1 MAPQLNALGVPGVY
15 AISYQDEQY
24 NPYTKVGEGTTGQR
38 YASSYMGARSRW
50 WDLSMKQALLEAQ
63 EVTRYNQALQR
74 EIDMIRDAQYNI
86 LQGVPQRYDTIY
98 RHNNTQEQKRREWN
112 ASSGPITTTSTR
124 PPGGGR
130 SGGSGANWTIN
141 NRVQQLTA
149 TATTPTQKA
158 GILEAARQAGN
169 LGEDDNSQ
177 NLSAYYAIHQDIEQR
192 RNTLFNQ
199 GMEPPQAHAQAE
211 GEILAAYDS
220 TPNGQALVE
229 RYNII
234 KGQQQAELSQRYSS
248 TRTGRDPLP
257 DYVKLGPDGLP
268 VWDDSTGAWMGTAQA
283 YGLQPYRERDVI
295 EPLERRVQELEALRR
310 DPADLIDRTRAI
322 QREKFG
328 PSISQA
334 IRESFT
340 PEAVSD
346 RRAARRARQL
356 QRSPEFDAI
365 NRFLQSGGTIDEL
378 REMLGAQ
385 DVEISPGV
393 QPEPVEV
400 PTVIEWV
407 DESGNR
413 YFYNRDSGEYQYD
426 EVGAGQTITLTNP
439 DGIEAVKQLWRSQNP
454 GADKEPW
461 EEGYVES
468 LQPAAAEPV
477 MGRRIVAPVRT
488 VAPVTREPSRREQ
501 RRDARETRRGLRN
514 YGFGM
519 PEEAPVEPPEE
530 TEERPRIPE
539 GVEPPDMRGR
549 IPPVDTRKAPPEGV
563 GQFGV
568 NMGTPSVQEHRGNL
582 LAGFTGAAGLL
593 ERPKK
598 LDRQTANAEQGSP
611 QQFARA
617 IIDAERAK
625 GVTERR
631 PLQELIGNVA
641 QQYNQ
646 MGDTAGRDAAVEN
659 TIALYKMFLDE
670 QSLVG

>member
-63 EVTRYNQALQR
+63 EDVRFNQALQR

-98 RHNNTQEQKRREWN
+98 RHNNTQEQKRLEWN

-124 PPGGGR
+124 PPSGGR
-130 SGGSGANWTIN
+130 SGGAGANWTIN

-149 TATTPTQKA
+149 TASTPTQKA

-192 RNTLFNQ
+192 RNQLFNQ

-211 GEILAAYDS
+211 SEILSAYDA

-234 KGQQQAELSQRYSS
+234 KGQQQAEVSQRYTS
-248 TRTGRDPLP
+248 TRTGRREIP
-257 DYVKLGPDGLP
+257 DYVELGPDGLP
-268 VWDDSTGAWMGTAQA
+268 VWDKSTGAWAGTAQA
-283 YGLQPYRERDVI
+283 YGLQPYRESDVI

-310 DPADLIDRTRAI
+310 KPADLIDRTRAI
-322 QREKFG
+322 EREKFG
-328 PSISQA
+328 PSITQA

-356 QRSPEFDAI
+356 QRSREFDALQ
-365 NRFLQSGGTIDEL
+365 RFLDSGGTIEEL
-378 REMLGAQ
+378 REMLPTQ
-385 DVEISPGV
+385 EVEISPGV

-439 DGIEAVKQLWRSQNP
+439 EGIEAVKQLWRSQNP
-454 GADKEPW
+454 GATKEPW
-461 EEGYVES
+461 DEGYVES
-468 LQPAAAEPV
+468 LQPAATEPV
-477 MGRRIVAPVRT
+477 MGRRIVAPPRT
-488 VAPVTREPSRREQ
+488 VEPVTRKPSRREV
-501 RRDARETRRGLRN
+501 RRDTRETRRGLRN

-519 PEEAPVEPPEE
+519 PEEEPVEPAEETPPEE
-530 TEERPRIPE
+530 EKPGLLERIQDMPPMGDIP
-539 GVEPPDMRGR
+539 M
-549 IPPVDTRKAPPEGV
+549 
-563 GQFGV
+563 FGV
-568 NMGTPSVQEHRGNL
+568 NMGNPSVQEHRGNL
-582 LAGFTGAAGLL
+582 LAGFTGAASLL